1 MHPQINEWQKTVL
14 PSQSSEE
21 IIGIAKVFSDCSDLW
36 RVVIHILA
44 QQHWVQKNTLHKL
57 ESAHSYIRLWADGY
71 GVLSGQF
78 EERLKNSQRA
88 GDLTIRLLQSICRT
102 LTQELT
108 PIVTGISTAASQ
120 DVTGLSLTA
129 ADVALSS
136 ERLAVLVQGDNDS
149 EASEDDESVT
159 LPEPASHDK
168 LLDDIADDLRNDTQ
182 CLLDLG
188 TRFEEQVLNPIASE
202 AAADPLNSF
211 DGELSDTFIER
222 IIRLYPRCESNLA
235 GRIGKANWLRFL
247 RIAESKPQTNEG
259 RVIEDRD
266 TDAIHDASES
276 KLIDLESLT
285 QVASI
290 RGKSLFND
298 SGLGTASHVSE
309 GHPNT
314 VRTALENQD
323 FPLLP
328 EGVAW
333 GEPFRFHLLRDI
345 EPYVCP
351 ESACDAPLF
360 ASTAQWEKHVD
371 SHHPRSTIWSDS
383 RCRIC
388 GEAVSD
394 RAMVVRH
401 LANHM
406 EAIALVVIPRVSGVE
421 FDKVP
426 INDTQEESERST
438 SNSKQRAQAP
448 KPKVK
453 TGCNRCKPSCGQ
465 CTRSKAVC
473 DGYPPPPRSRDSGA
487 DSELVKLSSPP
498 SKTNDSKL
506 ESALNNDVGE
516 EWFPLFPGT
525 ATSALMLDDGD
536 EGVLSTQDELHDHSF
551 DSAFIKPPLPTST
564 HQHLSDSTNIPHP
577 ITSCDSF
584 TPVSEPNWEH
594 LFSLSEQSS
603 ATVNNTTRTYR
614 LPDDTTQTISPTH
627 DVSPRRRDRPF
638 LPIILED
645 PDAISMKRARNTLAA
660 RKSRERKAQ
669 RLEELEEKI
678 AKLEQERDNWKN
690 VAMKHGAEDL

>member
-1 MHPQINEWQKTVL
+1 MHPQIHEWQKTIL
-14 PSQSSEE
+14 PNQSSEE

-36 RVVIHILA
+36 RFVIHILA

-108 PIVTGISTAASQ
+108 PIVTGISTVASQ

-129 ADVALSS
+129 TDLALSS
-136 ERLAVLVQGDNDS
+136 ERLAVLIQGDNDS
-149 EASEDDESVT
+149 EASEDGESVT

-188 TRFEEQVLNPIASE
+188 TRFEEQVMNPIASE
-202 AAADPLNSF
+202 AAANPLNSF
-211 DGELSDTFIER
+211 DAELSDTFIER

-247 RIAESKPQTNEG
+247 RIAESKPQTSES

-266 TDAIHDASES
+266 TDVIQDASES
-276 KLIDLESLT
+276 EPIDLESLT
-285 QVASI
+285 QVTSI
-290 RGKSLFND
+290 RGKSLFKD

-314 VRTALENQD
+314 VRIALENQD
-323 FPLLP
+323 CPLLP

-333 GEPFRFHLLRDI
+333 GEPFRCMACKNQVTMDSEKGWRAHLLRDI

-360 ASTAQWEKHVD
+360 ASTVQWEKHVD
-371 SHHPRSTIWSDS
+371 SCHPRSTIWSDS

-394 RAMVVRH
+394 RATVVRH

-406 EAIALVVIPRVSGVE
+406 EAIALVVVPRVSGVE
-421 FDKVP
+421 VDKVP
-426 INDTQEESERST
+426 INDTQEESERPT
-438 SNSKQRAQAP
+438 SNSKQRTQTS

-453 TGCNRCKPSCGQ
+453 TGCNRCK
-465 CTRSKAVC
+465 
-473 DGYPPPPRSRDSGA
+473 
-487 DSELVKLSSPP
+487 
-498 SKTNDSKL
+498 
-506 ESALNNDVGE
+506 
-516 EWFPLFPGT
+516 
-525 ATSALMLDDGD
+525 
-536 EGVLSTQDELHDHSF
+536 
-551 DSAFIKPPLPTST
+551 
-564 HQHLSDSTNIPHP
+564 
-577 ITSCDSF
+577 
-584 TPVSEPNWEH
+584 
-594 LFSLSEQSS
+594 
-603 ATVNNTTRTYR
+603 
-614 LPDDTTQTISPTH
+614 
-627 DVSPRRRDRPF
+627 
-638 LPIILED
+638 
-645 PDAISMKRARNTLAA
+645 
-660 RKSRERKAQ
+660 
-669 RLEELEEKI
+669 
-678 AKLEQERDNWKN
+678 
-690 VAMKHGAEDL
+690 